1 MNIDSVALRI
11 LIESEGAGRNGEDSK
26 CPCVNDLAFAGGAF
40 EILIIKNRT
49 TLKKLHISQYEGA
62 FW

>member
-11 LIESEGAGRNGEDSK
+11 LIESEGAGGNGKDSK
-26 CPCVNDLAFAGGAF
+26 CQCVNDLAFAGGAF
-40 EILIIKNRT
+40 KILIIKNRT